1 MLNQQAKSESGF
13 SLLELIIA
21 MAITL
26 ALAAAACTLLAQSL
40 KIRTRA
46 NDKIDGL
53 ADAQRALNIM
63 SREIANAGFNLS
75 DNGIVA
81 ADSVTDASGNS
92 TIRIRAN
99 LNKFDFSPT
108 ISDAARQ
115 SIGVVDQD
123 LGEDVKYF
131 VWPDDDRHLL
141 ARWDRF
147 DGTNGNGTVLANR
160 LDSLHIHYFNQRV
173 TYSTAMTSGVS
184 GCDITGASAGEVTP
198 DLAKYI
204 VIAAC
209 VQQPAVGAPGSPGY
223 QPQTNTLLV
232 SDVVLRNNNLVA
244 Y

>member
-1 MLNQQAKSESGF
+1 MLNQQTKSESGF

-63 SREIANAGFNLS
+63 SREIANAGFNLR

-81 ADSVTDASGNS
+81 ADSVIDASGNS

-99 LNKFDFSPT
+99 LNKFDSSV
-108 ISDAARQ
+108 SDEARRG
-115 SIGVVDQD
+115 IGKVDED

-147 DGTNGNGTVLANR
+147 DSTAGNGTVLANR
-160 LDSLHIHYFNQRV
+160 LDSLRIHYFSQRV
-173 TYSTAMTSGVS
+173 TYSTVMTSGVS